1 MKNKNSL
8 LSFILL
14 FVFFTSSSFS
24 QKLLTV
30 EDIFGTS
37 KFASKTLEMIQ
48 WTPDNRAF
56 TYFMKDEKTDRLF
69 IKRVDLKT
77 GKKTILIDSKKVKVL
92 EEPRGEKR
100 FTLNNYFWS
109 PNGKYIL
116 LPSGND
122 IFLFDI
128 KMKKVRQLTHDKAE
142 ERDPR
147 FSPDSKKIAYLKNHN
162 LFVLNIA
169 SGKESQLT
177 NQGTENLLIGRFD
190 WVYEEEF
197 GIRTGFFWSP
207 DSKHIAYFQLDQSCE
222 PEFPI
227 VDFIPIHNKSPKMR
241 YPNPGDANAIVKIG
255 VVPVEGGKTVWMD
268 IGKKTD
274 IYIPRIKWLNDSQH
288 LAIQRLNRDQN
299 RLYLLFA
306 DITTGKSHLILT
318 EDDPHGWVDYN
329 TDITFLKD
337 NRHFIWSSER
347 TNWKH
352 LYLYTLDG
360 IPVKQLTDGN
370 WDVVQL
376 VRVDEKKKL
385 VYFIGTRK
393 SAIERHLYCVDFDGK
408 GFRRLTTEDGWHH
421 INMSPN
427 CRYYIDVFSNA
438 VTPPRTTLYKSNG
451 LKVRILESGK
461 IETLKDYK
469 LSAPKFFTIT
479 TKDSLKLNAFMI
491 KPVNFNSAKKYPV
504 LIYTYGGPG
513 SQIVRNAWG
522 GTLGLWHQLMAQKGY
537 IIFGV
542 DNRGTGFKGN
552 KFKNIVYR
560 DIGLGVIDQIN
571 GAKYLKS
578 LPYVDGSRIGI
589 WGWSG
594 GGWMTCMAMTKGA
607 KFFKTGVAV
616 APVTDFRNYDT
627 IWTERYMD
635 QPRDNEKGY
644 DDSNPINYVDNYSG
658 GLLLIHGTSD
668 DNVHMSN
675 TMQLAYALENARKPF
690 DLMIYPRKLHG
701 IGGINTR
708 VHLFNKITEYIL
720 RNL

>member
-1 MKNKNSL
+1 MKNKNYVLSFVL
-8 LSFILL
+8 LS
-14 FVFFTSSSFS
+14 VFLISSSFA

-37 KFASKTLEMIQ
+37 KFASKTLGKLQ

-56 TYFMKDEKTDRLF
+56 TYFTRDEDTGRLF

-77 GKKTILIDSKKVKVL
+77 GKKTVLIDSKKVKVL
-92 EEPRGEKR
+92 EEPRREKR
-100 FTLNNYFWS
+100 FTQNNYFWS

-116 LPSGND
+116 FPSGND
-122 IFLFDI
+122 IFLFDV
-128 KMKKVRQLTHDKAE
+128 KTKKVRQLTHDKAE

-227 VDFIPIHNKSPKMR
+227 VDFIPIHNKSSKMR
-241 YPNPGDANAIVKIG
+241 YPNAGDPNAIVKIG
-255 VVPVEGGKTVWMD
+255 VIPAEGGKTVWMD

-360 IPVKQLTDGN
+360 VPVKQLTDGN

-385 VYFIGTRK
+385 VYFIGTKK
-393 SAIERHLYCVDFDGK
+393 SAIERHLYCVNFNGK
-408 GFRRLTTEDGWHH
+408 GFRRLTAEDGWHS

-427 CRYYIDVFSNA
+427 CRYYIDVFSDA

-451 LKVRILESGK
+451 RKIRVLESGK
-461 IETLKDYK
+461 IEALKDYK

-479 TKDSLKLNAFMI
+479 TEDSLKLNAFMI
-491 KPVNFNSAKKYPV
+491 KPVDFNPAKEYPV

-522 GTLGLWHQLMAQKGY
+522 GSRGLWHQLMAQKGY

-552 KFKNIVYR
+552 EFKNIVYR

-578 LPYVDGSRIGI
+578 LPYIDGSRIGI

-607 KFFKTGVAV
+607 GFFKTGVAV

-635 QPRDNEKGY
+635 QPQDNEKGY
-644 DDSNPINYVDNYSG
+644 DDSNPITYIDNYRS

-690 DLMIYPRKLHG
+690 DLMIYPKKLHG